1 MKNLL
6 IIDTFGLIFRAYYAL
21 PSLSTSDG
29 TPTGA
34 IYGFLQMLLSVIQKH
49 DPEYIVCSLESTTP
63 TFRHEMNIDYKANRK
78 ETEPDLKVQIE
89 IIIDL
94 INQLNIK
101 TLQKDGFE
109 ADDVIGS
116 FAYKN
121 QEGFDRID
129 ILTGD
134 RDLLQLVNQKVVV
147 MMPGRPFNN
156 LTVFDGKTFEER
168 FGFTVDR
175 YVLYKAL
182 VGDSSDNIKGIP
194 GIGPKTATE
203 IVKKSEDINS
213 LLANLDELPTRLAL
227 SIQENQS
234 TLRQSFELSQIRFDV
249 DLDLE
254 IEFCKLSTMRV
265 HKLRDF
271 MTKFEFRSL
280 ATKINKFIDWFETKY
295 SSTLWE
301 ESEQNYNLFYNLTS
315 DIEYENL
322 NNS

>member
-21 PSLSTSDG
+21 PPLTSSDG

-109 ADDVIGS
+109 ADDVIGT
-116 FAYKN
+116 FANKN
-121 QEGFDRID
+121 FDRFERID

-134 RDLLQLVNQKVVV
+134 RDLLQLVNQKIVV

-156 LTVFDGKTFEER
+156 ITVFDEKIFEEK
-168 FGFTVDR
+168 FCFSVDR

-182 VGDSSDNIKGIP
+182 IGDSSDNIKGIP

-203 IVKKSEDINS
+203 IVKKFEDINS
-213 LLANLDELPTRLAL
+213 LLANLDDLPTRIAL

-234 TLRQSFELSQIRFDV
+234 ILRQSFELSQIRFDV

-280 ATKINKFIDWFETKY
+280 ATKINKFIDWFESKY
-295 SSTLWE
+295 SSSLWQE
-301 ESEQNYNLFYNLTS
+301 ATENYNLFYNITS
-315 DIEYENL
+315 DVKYENQD
-322 NNS
+322 NF